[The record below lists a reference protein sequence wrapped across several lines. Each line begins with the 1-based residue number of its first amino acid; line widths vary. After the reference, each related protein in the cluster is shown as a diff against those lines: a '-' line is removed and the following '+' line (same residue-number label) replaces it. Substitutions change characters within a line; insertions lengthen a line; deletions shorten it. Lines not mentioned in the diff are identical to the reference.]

1 MTSHSTVA
9 SDSIPLWLLILL
21 AVAWI
26 LPGLIG
32 HEPWKPDEAYSFG
45 LVYHILQTGDWVVPT
60 LAGEPFMEKPPLF
73 YITAALFAQ
82 ALSPW
87 LPLHDGAHLAAGF
100 YIALT
105 LLFTGLTAQEL
116 YGRGG
121 AAAALALLAC
131 LGLAP
136 LGHLLVT
143 DLALLAGLALGGYGL
158 ALGLRHTPAG
168 GICLG
173 TGAGMAFLSKGLI
186 GPGLIGLTAL
196 VLLFGSAWRTRS
208 YFVVLG
214 IAAAAVLPWLLAW
227 PIALY
232 LRSPDLFM
240 TWLWDN
246 NLGRF
251 FGFSGLGPKQ
261 EAFFY
266 LRTLP
271 WFAWPAWLLALWTV
285 WHERRGGFGRPG
297 AMLPLAT
304 FASTF
309 IVLTFAAD
317 ARQVYALPLL
327 LPLALLAAA
336 AVDRLPKWATDT
348 LYGLGAVAT
357 ILVGILVWGAWSALE
372 FGSPAA
378 LATYLGGAYAGA
390 ATGAGPIAITVAVLY
405 SVGALAALYVLR
417 RFRERPVAAWA
428 VVTTLTLGLTMTLLL
443 DWLDAR
449 KGYRH
454 VIASLGEAMPESYR
468 CVASDGLGEP
478 QRAMLDYYL
487 DVQTH
492 RLSVFPV
499 TNCDLLLLQEK
510 AGELRQMD
518 TQIWT
523 LVWEGAR
530 HGDDKERFRLFRRD

>member
-1 MTSHSTVA
+1 MTSRSTVA
-9 SDSIPLWLLILL
+9 SHSIPLWLLILL
-21 AVAWI
+21 AAAWI
-26 LPGLIG
+26 LPGLVG

-45 LVYHILQTGDWVVPT
+45 LVYHILQTGDWVVPA

-82 ALSPW
+82 TLSPW
-87 LPLHDGAHLAAGF
+87 LPLHDGAHLATGF

-105 LLFTGLTAQEL
+105 LLFTGLTAKEF
-116 YGRGG
+116 YGHGS
-121 AAAALALLAC
+121 AAALTLLAC

-158 ALGLRHTPAG
+158 ALGLRHVLVG

-173 TGAGMAFLSKGLI
+173 TGTGMAFLSKGLI
-186 GPGLIGLTAL
+186 GPGLLGITAL
-196 VLLFGSAWRTRS
+196 ALLLSSAWRTRD
-208 YFVVLG
+208 YLIVFA
-214 IAAAAVLPWLLAW
+214 IAAVAALPWLLTW
-227 PIALY
+227 PVALY

-251 FGFSGLGPKQ
+251 LGFSGLGPKQ

-271 WFAWPAWLLALWTV
+271 WFAWPAWLLALWTL
-285 WHERRGGFGRPG
+285 WHERRGKFSRPDV
-297 AMLPLAT
+297 MLPLVT
-304 FASTF
+304 FTSTF
-309 IVLTFAAD
+309 VVLTFAAD

-327 LPLALLAAA
+327 LPLALLATA

-348 LYGLGAVAT
+348 LYGLGAVAVT
-357 ILVGILVWGAWSALE
+357 LVGILVWSAWSALE
-372 FGSPAA
+372 FGTPAA
-378 LATYLGGAYAGA
+378 LATYLGGTYTGA
-390 ATGAGPIAITVAVLY
+390 ATGTGPIAITLAVLY
-405 SVGALAALYVLR
+405 SVGALAMLYVLR
-417 RFRERPVAAWA
+417 RFRERPVAVWA
-428 VVTTLTLGLTMTLLL
+428 IVTTFALGLTMTLLL

-449 KGYRH
+449 KGYRQ
-454 VIASLGEAMPESYR
+454 VIASLGEVMPESYR

-492 RLSVFPV
+492 RLSVFPIS
-499 TNCDLLLLQEK
+499 NCDLLLLQEK
-510 AGELRQMD
+510 SGELRQMD
-518 TQIWT
+518 TRIWT

-530 HGDDKERFRLFRRD
+530 HGDDRERFRLFRRD

>member
-1 MTSHSTVA
+1 MSSTALPRLYAAARLPGRDLTARHTPTS
-9 SDSIPLWLLILL
+9 DIRLPLWLLILL
-21 AVAWI
+21 VVAWI

-214 IAAAAVLPWLLAW
+214 IAAAAVLPLVA
-227 PIALY
+227 
-232 LRSPDLFM
+232 
-240 TWLWDN
+240 
-246 NLGRF
+246 G
-251 FGFSGLGPKQ
+251 
-261 EAFFY
+261 
-266 LRTLP
+266 
-271 WFAWPAWLLALWTV
+271 V
-285 WHERRGGFGRPG
+285 
-297 AMLPLAT
+297 
-304 FASTF
+304 
-309 IVLTFAAD
+309 AD
-317 ARQVYALPLL
+317 CALPALARSVHDLVVGQQSGSLL
-327 LPLALLAAA
+327 RFQRAWTETGGIFLSAHAAVVRLAGLAAGAVDRVARTTRRVRAAGRDVAAGDIRVHVYRSDIRRRRAPGLCPATAAA
-336 AVDRLPKWATDT
+336 AGAARRGRAGSLCRNGRRTRCTVWAPS
-348 LYGLGAVAT
+348 LQS
-357 ILVGILVWGAWSALE
+357 WSA
-372 FGSPAA
+372 SWC
-378 LATYLGGAYAGA
+378 GARG
-390 ATGAGPIAITVAVLY
+390 
-405 SVGALAALYVLR
+405 R
-417 RFRERPVAAWA
+417 
-428 VVTTLTLGLTMTLLL
+428 
-443 DWLDAR
+443 
-449 KGYRH
+449 
-454 VIASLGEAMPESYR
+454 
-468 CVASDGLGEP
+468 
-478 QRAMLDYYL
+478 
-487 DVQTH
+487 
-492 RLSVFPV
+492 RLSLDHPP
-499 TNCDLLLLQEK
+499 CS
-510 AGELRQMD
+510 
-518 TQIWT
+518 
-523 LVWEGAR
+523 
-530 HGDDKERFRLFRRD
+530 